1 MNAEKCIICG
11 KIIPE
16 GIQVCPICVH
26 RTEEYGCPTGYLTA
40 GDISRLTDLRGWQIK
55 ALMRDFGTTIAG
67 KTYMRFDVFYKLRE
81 NNSLAKYKCN
91 RQWNPK
97 IV

>member
-1 MNAEKCIICG
+1 M
-11 KIIPE
+11 
-16 GIQVCPICVH
+16 
-26 RTEEYGCPTGYLTA
+26 
-40 GDISRLTDLRGWQIK
+40 TDLRGWQIK

-67 KTYMRFDVFYKLRE
+67 KVYLRFDVFYRLRE